1 MKTMQIIL
9 LLLMPVFAFAVDESE
24 ISNAVNARI
33 ALLQTESAQLESA
46 INTLST
52 MQLTDTEKFELIAVA
67 SFNASDEVVAS
78 YGFTL
83 KQLYAFEA
91 RNEAEIATWL
101 DAHPDQG
108 VQINTLEAN
117 IESLQGQFDQVI
129 NTEAVQ

>member
-9 LLLMPVFAFAVDESE
+9 LLLMPVFALAVDESE

-67 SFNASDEVVAS
+67 SFNASDEVVAG

-83 KQLYAFEA
+83 KQLYAFES
-91 RNEAEIATWL
+91 RNEEEIAAWL
-101 DAHPDQG
+101 DVHPDLG
-108 VQINTLEAN
+108 IQISTLEAN

-129 NTEAVQ
+129 NAEAVQ